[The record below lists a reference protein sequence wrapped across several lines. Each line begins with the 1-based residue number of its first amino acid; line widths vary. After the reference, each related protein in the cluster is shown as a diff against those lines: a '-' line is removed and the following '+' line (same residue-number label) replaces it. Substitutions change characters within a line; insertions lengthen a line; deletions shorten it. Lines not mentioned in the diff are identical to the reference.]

1 MQGIAVQH
9 HSQTDLIE
17 ALVGMEAF
25 VALLRGIN
33 VGRGNRVAMAD
44 LRGLLERLGFSN
56 VSTLLNSGNA
66 VFSAPAKIGT
76 RAETNIARALAD
88 ELGVSVPVIVKSA
101 SQFDLIV
108 SANPDPVFNDPSRLL
123 VALSSRHE
131 ELERLGALE
140 SLLTPAESL
149 CITPHAAYLH
159 CATGVLESTA
169 AAALLG
175 KLGRGVTTRNW
186 ATVLKIA
193 AALSSVSPG
202 KPVKSKP
209 LRGSD

>member
-1 MQGIAVQH
+1 MQGIAAQH

-44 LRGLLERLGFSN
+44 LRGLLERLGYRH

-66 VFSAPAKIGT
+66 VFSAPAKIGAG
-76 RAETNIARALAD
+76 AEANIARAMAD

-108 SANPDPVFNDPSRLL
+108 SANPAPVVADPSRLL

-131 ELERLGALE
+131 ELERLGALV

-169 AAALLG
+169 AVGLLG